1 MNEAQPCVYSTIM
14 KAIFIIWLTVLSLV
28 ANAQSANIPQQ
39 TNVAVSGLSAHAVAG
54 SNVATQINS
63 WKMKLQSNPKDA
75 NAWVNYYI
83 WTDRSKTATPDKQA
97 QLKSIFTQS
106 QENIAGT
113 WQEKLIQFL
122 QADKRDSA
130 SLFAALRLSY
140 SNPALYP
147 YAVQYAII
155 ANDDDLTRL
164 YSKAAN
170 DAAPLSAALY
180 EYHYNTLMS
189 AAPNG
194 IIYAKGL
201 NDLVPL
207 AIMQNVYGIRKDIEL
222 KYYEGKAPEAD
233 AYLCLSLGKEVLEQY
248 PQAAYTG
255 LLVKVNTASAGAE
268 NAIHLT
274 KNFSLK
280 TLKSISTL
288 NEEEKLIYR
297 NYLPSFLILYKNYKA
312 KNDPH
317 AKEWKEI
324 TEKLAS
330 LTGTVETVNQL
341 LAK

>member
-1 MNEAQPCVYSTIM
+1 MV
-14 KAIFIIWLTVLSLV
+14 FSLF
-28 ANAQSANIPQQ
+28 ANAQSVNDKNAQTGITAAKLSSPSAATGGNI
-39 TNVAVSGLSAHAVAG
+39 
-54 SNVATQINS
+54 ATQINT
-63 WKMKLQSNPKDA
+63 WKTHVETNPKDA
-75 NAWVNYYI
+75 NAWVNYYT
-83 WTDRSKTATPDKQA
+83 WTERSKGLTAAQKQFE
-97 QLKSIFTQS
+97 LKSIYNQS
-106 QENIAGT
+106 QENIAGS

-164 YSKAAN
+164 YSKAAS
-170 DAAPLSAALY
+170 DAVPLSAALY

-194 IIYAKGL
+194 VIYARGL

-233 AYLCLSLGKEVLEQY
+233 AYLCISLGKEVLEQY

-255 LLVKVNTASAGAE
+255 LLVKVNTDSAGAE

-280 TLKSISTL
+280 ILKSISTL

-297 NYLPSFLILYKNYKA
+297 NYLPSFLILYKDYKA

-324 TEKLAS
+324 TEKLAG
-330 LTGTVETVNQL
+330 LTGTVEAVNQL

>member
-1 MNEAQPCVYSTIM
+1 MR
-14 KAIFIIWLTVLSLV
+14 KALIPPNRQVLQAASV
-28 ANAQSANIPQQ
+28 RMQQ
-39 TNVAVSGLSAHAVAG
+39 E
-54 SNVATQINS
+54 ATQP
-63 WKMKLQSNPKDA
+63 Q
-75 NAWVNYYI
+75 
-83 WTDRSKTATPDKQA
+83 RSKTAAPEKQA

-113 WQEKLIQFL
+113 WQEKLLQFL

-155 ANDDDLTRL
+155 VNDDDLTRL
-164 YSKAAN
+164 YSKAVN

-194 IIYAKGL
+194 VIYAKGL

-207 AIMQNVYGIRKDIEL
+207 AIMQNVYGVRKDLEL

-255 LLVKVNTASAGAE
+255 LLIKVNADNAGVE
-268 NAIHLT
+268 NAAHLT
-274 KNFSLK
+274 KNFSFK
-280 TLKSISTL
+280 TLKNTGAL
-288 NEEEKLIYR
+288 NEEEKLIYK
-297 NYLPSFLILYKNYKA
+297 NYLPSFLILCKDYKA
-312 KNDPH
+312 KKNTH
-317 AKEWKEI
+317 AKEWKEL
-324 TEKLAS
+324 TEKLAD
-330 LTGTVETVNQL
+330 LTGTSETVNQL